1 MTYRIGFDIGST
13 TIKAVVMD
21 DNGTILYKSYE
32 RHMAQVRA
40 KGAEDPRFLALAD
53 IVDAHNGLWCP
64 EAEEYLLAHWVE
76 EE

>member
-32 RHMAQVRA
+32 RHMAQIREMA
-40 KGAEDPRFLALAD
+40 LKKIEELTKFEFFPTLPAE
-53 IVDAHNGLWCP
+53 VKTQKDAASWGL
-64 EAEEYLLAHWVE
+64 
-76 EE
+76 